1 VVQAGERILFA
12 VDNGM
17 VTAHVQ
23 IQYSGEAREFGWL
36 LPLPSVP
43 TLKLGTE
50 ELFSQLIA
58 TTQPRYFVQTRVN
71 GTCGFGAFRNTS
83 APSAA
88 GGSEF
93 DGSGSGGSSPLV
105 IESSIGPYDYAV
117 LHADSK
123 EEMFNWLT
131 NNHYFIPV
139 GTDAT
144 VAPYIHAG
152 GYFLALKLQSGKSA
166 GDIQP
171 VVLTYPS
178 ALPMIPIVLT
188 SVAAQ
193 PNMGVQVWMLGQSRA
208 IPRNYNHVVINDSK
222 LDWLGQVKNYN
233 DVVIAAVS
241 ETPEKHAF
249 VTEYAGPSAVMV
261 DVLDAP
267 ARFGSSA
274 TLAAFTEAPDFV
286 EYLFDHGF
294 AIAQPSTPF
303 GGPVPALLPPL
314 TKSLVL
320 AAIPMPVALKAKAIT
335 EDDWL

>member
-1 VVQAGERILFA
+1 
-12 VDNGM
+12 
-17 VTAHVQ
+17 
-23 IQYSGEAREFGWL
+23 
-36 LPLPSVP
+36 
-43 TLKLGTE
+43 
-50 ELFSQLIA
+50 
-58 TTQPRYFVQTRVN
+58 
-71 GTCGFGAFRNTS
+71 
-83 APSAA
+83 
-88 GGSEF
+88 
-93 DGSGSGGSSPLV
+93 
-105 IESSIGPYDYAV
+105 
-117 LHADSK
+117 
-123 EEMFNWLT
+123 
-131 NNHYFIPV
+131 
-139 GTDAT
+139 
-144 VAPYIHAG
+144 
-152 GYFLALKLQSGKSA
+152 
-166 GDIQP
+166 
-171 VVLTYPS
+171 
-178 ALPMIPIVLT
+178 
-188 SVAAQ
+188 
-193 PNMGVQVWMLGQSRA
+193 MGVQVWMLGQSRA

-335 EDDWL
+335 EDDWLRDLRYFLGGYRASNPQDFEGWSLSFDAPALAAALEQKVVTPAREAGQLFRAFPKLTRLYTTLSPEDMTRDPVFSFNPSLPDVSRDHTAVLTIDCSPLVDFSSAPRTLKTEQGWILSGGRASAAVSAGPSALRIETILEEGAPQVLTDNSGLIGKTLGCGGCTAVDPVTMSLAALALLLRRRRAR